1 MVLAQAMPEEGK
13 DGAPW
18 TPPRLMNTGNPKP
31 NEEEADTFR
40 KKAARQLKDSQEA
53 AKEVADL
60 CAKAAEKARRHH
72 LPNAGVGSTT
82 PAHD

>member
-1 MVLAQAMPEEGK
+1 
-13 DGAPW
+13 
-18 TPPRLMNTGNPKP
+18 MNKGNPKS
-31 NEEEADTFR
+31 NEADTLR
-40 KKAARQLKDSQEA
+40 EKAARQFKDSEEA